1 MNVSAIWSKKQPV
14 YSPEADMHA
23 VSVEV
28 LSIENGVATEVARGV
43 GGFHIF
49 YDAEVLAVVHRAKS
63 RASGLV
69 ISRVWAW
76 KGRNCA
82 PGELDMRKL
91 GDLAKRYGT
100 ELVECGQ
107 CCEPQDLVHVL
118 GGTFVIRQVSPF

>member
-1 MNVSAIWSKKQPV
+1 
-14 YSPEADMHA
+14 MHT

-28 LSIENGVATEVARGV
+28 LSIEGGTASEVARGV

-49 YDAEVLAVVHRAKS
+49 YDAEILAVVHRAKS

-76 KGRNCA
+76 KGRNCT
-82 PGELDMRKL
+82 PGELDMKKL

-100 ELVECGQ
+100 ELTECGQ
-107 CCEPQDLVHVL
+107 YCEPQELVHVL
-118 GGTFVIRQVSPF
+118 GGTLVVRQVSLL